1 MEILLIV
8 ETITDYVGGRKK
20 ALAMHRTKKSLY
32 YRIKYGVWAEARD
45 AKRRRVQKKDN
56 NSLADTMWN
65 SKYHIV

>member
-32 YRIKYGVWAEARD
+32 CRIKYGVWAEARD

-56 NSLADTMWN
+56 NSLADTSRN

>member
-45 AKRRRVQKKDN
+45 AKRRRFKRRIII
-56 NSLADTMWN
+56 A
-65 SKYHIV
+65 